1 MEADESQSKPGI
13 RLQKFLRDNGFGSR
27 RKSDLLVV
35 DGAVRVNGRIVT
47 EPTVYLAPGDTV
59 EAAGREVVVPQTA
72 QPHVYLRYHKPPG
85 LVSTHR
91 DEHGRRTI
99 FTQLVEAQLRT
110 GMRPLLFAGRLDTLS
125 RGLMI
130 LSTDGDFIQELIHPS
145 HEVEREYE
153 VSLSRPIRDDELAK
167 LSEGTVWNGVR
178 YAPFRFERLTEQTM
192 RLILGEGKKR
202 EVRQIFESAGHAVVD
217 LCRVRIGRYTLNQ
230 LPEGTWTW
238 LEPDAKPT

>member
-27 RKSDLLVV
+27 RKSDLMVV
-35 DGAVRVNGRIVT
+35 DGQVVVNGRAVT
-47 EPTVYLAPGDTV
+47 EPTCYLVPGDTV
-59 EAAGREVVVPQTA
+59 EASGRKVVVPEIA
-72 QPHVYLRYHKPPG
+72 QPHLYLRYHKPPG

-99 FTQLVEAQLRT
+99 FTQLVDAQLRT

-130 LSTDGDFIQELIHPS
+130 LSTDGDFIQRLIHPS

-153 VSLSRPIRDDELAK
+153 VGLSRPIRDDELDV
-167 LSEGTVWNGVR
+167 LSAGTVWNGVR
-178 YAPFRFERLTEQTM
+178 YAPFRFERIGEQSV

-217 LCRVRIGRYTLNQ
+217 LCRVRIGRYTLDQ
-230 LPEGTWTW
+230 LPEGKWTW